1 MSVRGCA
8 ACGGEEGRGF
18 CNLYA
23 LTKGQQVAAP
33 AGSAV
38 AADGERPSTMP
49 TSRSGRYADRAI
61 RHARRVMAELA
72 KPPLPAPAGS
82 GTADAPI
89 TRVIT
94 SRYGMS

>member
-1 MSVRGCA
+1 MQSVFPDEGPAGC
-8 ACGGEEGRGF
+8 CPCQEGR
-18 CNLYA
+18 CRRW
-23 LTKGQQVAAP
+23 
-33 AGSAV
+33 S
-38 AADGERPSTMP
+38 ERPSTMP

-89 TRVIT
+89 TRVIMSGEDT
-94 SRYGMS
+94 GGPRCGMS